1 MPAATSESL
10 LSSALS
16 KVKHRNHDLVKRDVM
31 TTLLH
36 YRGNYEYYN
45 INNELCMTPSINIY
59 RLSSQT

>member
-36 YRGNYEYYN
+36 YRGNYQYN
-45 INNELCMTPSINIY
+45 NNNEFYMTPYMNIC